1 MLKNSIAM
9 AFKKFFLTQSTS
21 KIRGRLCLPLCQLN
35 TMKLKFLDVLS
46 VIMLCAPISAL
57 LPGCASL
64 NATKVNSGNES
75 DIKGVIYHLPESEFG
90 ISITR
95 SLKSCAIETDP
106 DFQPT
111 GVVQSVAG
119 PTVRGDSKAKFKT
132 EYKPGDWLVLGYQ
145 ARKVLSVTDDSTLT
159 TTKPFTLELGEPVS
173 YEKPA
178 DSIPKASVV
187 VEMQATVDAKIF
199 PAKEHTYLIDFASFS
214 SGLKQTSLTIDLYD
228 NGTLKG
234 INASITDRTAEV
246 LEGLV
251 KSGVAIARMVM
262 GLPTPSSTEP
272 IEAVDSLCRTD
283 VSQNLMTLGT
293 LTRSLKALT
302 RQRDIYIATIQKIEL
317 LVTDQS
323 SRAELN
329 NILTSL
335 DNSQKQLEVLEGKRK
350 QIIGRLSAV
359 SQEQFKPTFDNKQR
373 LFPPPDE
380 MLYGWFKRQ
389 DPRVAEAKNKL
400 TAVATIQVITD
411 PPGPKLNFTESCDK
425 GLVYRNP
432 AHAILHICQEQA
444 CIDASGNAVQGV
456 EVLHKLRTV
465 VPQLGKLAKLPL
477 RSLPFQ
483 TKTLTAAFA
492 ADGTLTKA
500 SSTSEAAAEKAAAAL
515 AASLPSVSKLLD
527 DQKSSDVKSIKR
539 QTERYQAELEREKAR
554 RELQDLSNNN

>member
-1 MLKNSIAM
+1 MFKNIILMALKYAFLEESIR
-9 AFKKFFLTQSTS
+9 KLRS
-21 KIRGRLCLPLCQLN
+21 KLCLPLWPLS
-35 TMKLKFLDVLS
+35 TMKLKLLDVLS
-46 VIMLCAPISAL
+46 VVILCALISAL
-57 LPGCASL
+57 LSGCASL
-64 NATKVNSGNES
+64 NSVKVNSGNES
-75 DIKGVIYHLPESEFG
+75 DIRGVIYYLPESEFS

-106 DFQPT
+106 AFQPT

-119 PTVRGDSKAKFKT
+119 SIIRGDPKAKFKT
-132 EYKPGDWLVLGYQ
+132 EFKAGDWLVLGYQ

-159 TTKPFTLELGEPVS
+159 TIKPFTLNLGEPTP

-178 DSIPKASVV
+178 DSIPKVSVV
-187 VEMQATVDAKIF
+187 TEMQATVDAKIF
-199 PAKEHTYLIDFASFS
+199 PAKDHTYLIDFASFS
-214 SGLKQTSLTIDLYD
+214 SGLKQTALTIDLYD

-234 INASITDRTAEV
+234 INGSITDKTAEV

-262 GLPTPSSTEP
+262 GLPSPAAGET
-272 IEAVDSLCRTD
+272 IEAVDSLCTPE
-283 VSQNLMTLGT
+283 VSQNLMALGT
-293 LTRSLKALT
+293 LNRSLKTLT

-317 LVTDQS
+317 LLTDQS

-329 NILTSL
+329 NILTIL

-359 SQEQFKPTFDNKQR
+359 SHEQFKPTFDIKEKR
-373 LFPPPDE
+373 FSPPDE
-380 MLYGWFKRQ
+380 VLYAWFKRQ
-389 DPRVAEAKNKL
+389 DSRVDEAKNKL

-411 PPGPKLNFTESCDK
+411 PPGSKLSFAKSCDK

-444 CIDASGNAVQGV
+444 CIDASGNAVQGA

-465 VPQLGKLAKLPL
+465 VPQLGKLARLPL

-492 ADGTLTKA
+492 TDGTLTKA

-515 AASLPSVSKLLD
+515 AASLPSVIKLLD
-527 DQKSSDVKSIKR
+527 DQKLSDVKNIKR
-539 QTERYQAELEREKAR
+539 ETERYQAEFEREKAR
-554 RELQDLSNNN
+554 RELQELLNDR